1 MPKSKDAKTMPKSSS
16 ERILKEISKELVHL
30 ENMLHRVQSLSTKNS
45 HQSYIERIML
55 RIDYTKRA
63 YEDLRERV
71 MFEDA
76 VEGIHKENRHER
88 EGERNKS

>member
-1 MPKSKDAKTMPKSSS
+1 MPNSTKQTQDRSGY
-16 ERILKEISKELVHL
+16 ILKVISKELVHL
-30 ENMLHRVQSLSTKNS
+30 ENMLHRVQGLSAKDS

-63 YEDLRERV
+63 YKELRERV
-71 MFEDA
+71 MFENT
-76 VEGIHKENRHER
+76 VEKIHKENRYGR

>member
-30 ENMLHRVQSLSTKNS
+30 ENMLHRVQGLSTKNS

-63 YEDLRERV
+63 YKDLRERV

-76 VEGIHKENRHER
+76 VEEIHKENRYGR